1 MQRALLYVAGR
12 EDGDAMCLWGR
23 ALVIL
28 QPVHGRGLVR
38 TVIMPAMWCTLTGNM
53 WATGRCL
60 IPPAAASD
68 TVRTQ
73 VDG

>member
-1 MQRALLYVAGR
+1 
-12 EDGDAMCLWGR
+12 MCLWGR
-23 ALVIL
+23 AHLIL
-28 QPVHGRGLVR
+28 QRVGGRGLLR

-60 IPPAAASD
+60 SPPAAASD
-68 TVRTQ
+68 TVSTQ